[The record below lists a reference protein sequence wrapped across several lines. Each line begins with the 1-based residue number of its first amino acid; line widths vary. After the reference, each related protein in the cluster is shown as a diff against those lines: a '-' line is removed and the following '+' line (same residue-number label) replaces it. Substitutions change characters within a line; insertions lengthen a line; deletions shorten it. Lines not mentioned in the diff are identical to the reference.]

1 MDGKHMSLSLIYFQ
15 QTLEMETKVFHFL
28 LLNLEYVGLNQM
40 LLPPVALCNQQRNF
54 NGLTDVPN

>member
-28 LLNLEYVGLNQM
+28 LLNLEYVGLN
-40 LLPPVALCNQQRNF
+40 
-54 NGLTDVPN
+54 